1 MKTEYEATFW
11 PIDKDAIR
19 NKLISVGATLSV
31 PERLMRRRT
40 FNLPPGQSTPTRFAR
55 VRDEG
60 DKITMSIKDIGGT
73 KIEDQKEEEIV
84 IDSFENGAALL
95 LAMGCIEK
103 AYQET
108 KRELWTLDGVEI
120 MIDEWPYL
128 EPLIEVEGPDE
139 ASVRAV
145 SEKIGFPWSDARF
158 CAIGTIVSEK
168 YGVTEDFINNHVPR
182 IVFDEPNPF
191 Q

>member
-11 PIDKDAIR
+11 PIDKNIVRD
-19 NKLISVGATLSV
+19 KLQSVGAVLSV

-60 DKITMSIKDIGGT
+60 NKITMSVKDIGGT
-73 KIEDQKEEEIV
+73 KIDEQKESEV
-84 IDSFENGAALL
+84 VVNDFAAGAELL
-95 LAMGCIEK
+95 LALGCVEK

-108 KRELWTLDGVEI
+108 RRELWVLDGVEI

-139 ASVRAV
+139 AAVRTV
-145 SEKIGFPWSDARF
+145 SEKLGFLWSEARF
-158 CAIGTIVSEK
+158 CAVGAIISEK
-168 YGVTEDFINNHVPR
+168 YDVTEDFINNHVPR